1 MVPPLID
8 VVIPVFNGAATV
20 RSAIESI
27 QRQTLQDIRIIVL
40 DDGSTDETRRIVGE
54 IAAGDARV
62 QLIAQPNRGIVAA
75 RNAGLARCEAA
86 FVAWLDADDLALP
99 DRLETQLAYLETHAD
114 CVAVSG
120 AVRHV
125 DADGRFLGN
134 ISRLRPPDA
143 ADPAWAPAIEPYL
156 VQPFLMARRTAME
169 EVGGYRHVLYAED
182 SDLFWRLQ
190 ERGRLHNLDAVLG
203 DYRLHP
209 GSVSAR
215 SLSNGRIM
223 ALGSQ
228 RAAVSALRRQ
238 AGRPELGFP
247 NRAQAL
253 YAAAGSLAD
262 LVTLGCDGLDRG
274 ERDHLEI
281 AVAGKLLELTSYRPY
296 ELELADC
303 AFIRSA
309 LSRHA
314 GRLRPANRA
323 ALARSCAGTAARLAH
338 QGLFREAAALAP
350 PTLRPAAAWR
360 LAVRVVLPPPV
371 RGKLRRAIGRDAS
384 VELK

>member
-1 MVPPLID
+1 MALPLID

-27 QRQTLQDIRIIVL
+27 QRQTLRDIRIIVV
-40 DDGSTDETRRIVGE
+40 DDGSTDETGRIVGKL
-54 IAAGDARV
+54 AAGDARV
-62 QLIAQPNRGIVAA
+62 ELVTQPNRGIVAA
-75 RNAGLARCEAA
+75 RNAGLARCEAPL
-86 FVAWLDADDLALP
+86 VAWLDADDLAHP
-99 DRLETQLAYLETHAD
+99 ERLENQLAYFEAHAE

-120 AVRHV
+120 AVRHI
-125 DADGRFLGN
+125 DADGRFLGT
-134 ISRLRPPDA
+134 ISRLRQPDE
-143 ADPAWAPAIEPYL
+143 ADPAWAPAMEPYL
-156 VQPFLMARRTAME
+156 VQPFLMTRRTVLE

-203 DYRLHP
+203 DYRLHQ

-215 SLSNGRIM
+215 SLVNGRIM
-223 ALGSQ
+223 ALNSQ
-228 RAAVSALRRQ
+228 RAAISALRRRAGQ
-238 AGRPELGFP
+238 ADLDFP
-247 NRAQAL
+247 NHTQAL
-253 YAAAGSLAD
+253 AAAARSLAD
-262 LVTLGCDGLDRG
+262 LFELGCEGLDHG
-274 ERDHLEI
+274 ETDHLEI

-296 ELELADC
+296 ELEFADC

-309 LSRHA
+309 LIRHA
-314 GRLRPANRA
+314 GRLRPANHA

-350 PTLRPAAAWR
+350 PAMRPAAAWR
-360 LAVRVVLPPPV
+360 LAVRVCLPPPV
-371 RGKLRRAIGRDAS
+371 RGRLRRAIGRDAS